1 MSDRKGKP
9 TPKRKEAQA
18 KLKVSSLS
26 PAASKEAK
34 KALKEQS
41 RSRRLETRAAY
52 MRGEES
58 ALPVRDKG
66 PARRFVRNYVDER
79 KSVTEYFLVFIMVIL
94 FLTVIIFQLVV
105 KISAQSVS
113 ENVITLTKKAHK
125 GYLQDAGMMSDGN
138 IQITY
143 KIAGDKKKNEL
154 FYEQYIIGKDLKLSD
169 TKQISEPKV
178 DSKPDRE
185 KIFF

>member
-1 MSDRKGKP
+1 MSDKKGKP

-94 FLTVIIFQLVV
+94 FLTVIPSRAVQLAAIALMYSAMIWVALDGFLLSRRIK
-105 KISAQSVS
+105 KIVAAKFPDES
-113 ENVITLTKKAHK
+113 TKGIGLYGWMRSTQLRRLRAPAPQV
-125 GYLQDAGMMSDGN
+125 GPG
-138 IQITY
+138 
-143 KIAGDKKKNEL
+143 KKK
-154 FYEQYIIGKDLKLSD
+154 
-169 TKQISEPKV
+169 
-178 DSKPDRE
+178 
-185 KIFF
+185 

>member
-41 RSRRLETRAAY
+41 RVRRLETRAAY

-94 FLTVIIFQLVV
+94 FLTVIPSRAVQLAAIVLMYSAMIWV
-105 KISAQSVS
+105 ALDGFLLSRRIKKIVAAKFPDES
-113 ENVITLTKKAHK
+113 TKGLGLYGWMRSTQLRRLRAPAPQV
-125 GYLQDAGMMSDGN
+125 GPS
-138 IQITY
+138 
-143 KIAGDKKKNEL
+143 KKK
-154 FYEQYIIGKDLKLSD
+154 
-169 TKQISEPKV
+169 
-178 DSKPDRE
+178 
-185 KIFF
+185 

>member
-1 MSDRKGKP
+1 MSDKKGKP

-41 RSRRLETRAAY
+41 RVRRLETRAAY

-94 FLTVIIFQLVV
+94 FLTVIPSRAVQLAAIVLMYSAMIWV
-105 KISAQSVS
+105 ALDGFLLSRRIKKIVAAKFPDES
-113 ENVITLTKKAHK
+113 TKGLGLYGWMRSTQLRSLRAPAPQV
-125 GYLQDAGMMSDGN
+125 GPS
-138 IQITY
+138 
-143 KIAGDKKKNEL
+143 KKK
-154 FYEQYIIGKDLKLSD
+154 
-169 TKQISEPKV
+169 
-178 DSKPDRE
+178 
-185 KIFF
+185 

>member
-41 RSRRLETRAAY
+41 RVRRLETRAAY

-94 FLTVIIFQLVV
+94 FLTVIPSRAVQLAAIVLMYSAMIWV
-105 KISAQSVS
+105 ALDGFLLSRRIKKIVAAKFPDES
-113 ENVITLTKKAHK
+113 TKGIGLYGWMRSTQLRRLRAPAPQV
-125 GYLQDAGMMSDGN
+125 GPG
-138 IQITY
+138 
-143 KIAGDKKKNEL
+143 KKK
-154 FYEQYIIGKDLKLSD
+154 
-169 TKQISEPKV
+169 
-178 DSKPDRE
+178 
-185 KIFF
+185 